1 MKNIFIVLVC
11 LFVSFQTSA
20 QVRQKDSHE
29 HGAANLMLAIEGDKL
44 QIGIEVPSE
53 SLIGF
58 EHFPKSRSDRENF
71 NEAIKILSNPSKFF
85 STPDD
90 AECLLTGL
98 NVSQTLFSGEEE
110 DEHGHEEKDEHD
122 DHGHEEENEHGH
134 EEKNEHDEH
143 GHEEED
149 EHGHEK
155 KDEHGH
161 DDHDEHG
168 HEDSEKGEIHSEFR
182 SNYSWN
188 CLHTDEIDSIGNK
201 LFSFFPRIEEIRVN
215 WITTSGQ
222 GSLEIESGDNQIRG
236 WK

>member
-1 MKNIFIVLVC
+1 MKIFFIVLVC
-11 LFVSFQTSA
+11 LFVSFEASA

-29 HGAANLMLAIEGDKL
+29 HGAANLMMVMEDEKL
-44 QIGIEVPSE
+44 QIEFEVPSE

-58 EHFPKSRSDRENF
+58 EHFPKSQSNRENF
-71 NEAIKILSNPSKFF
+71 NEAIKMLSDSSKLFT
-85 STPDD
+85 TPAE

-110 DEHGHEEKDEHD
+110 DEHGHEE
-122 DHGHEEENEHGH
+122 
-134 EEKNEHDEH
+134 
-143 GHEEED
+143 
-149 EHGHEK
+149 

-201 LFSFFPRIEEIRVN
+201 LFSFFPRIEEIQVN
-215 WITTSGQ
+215 WITNSGQ
-222 GSLEIESGDNQIRG
+222 GSLEIESGDNQMRG

>member
-71 NEAIKILSNPSKFF
+71 NEAIKILSDHSKIF

-110 DEHGHEEKDEHD
+110 DEHGHKE
-122 DHGHEEENEHGH
+122 
-134 EEKNEHDEH
+134 
-143 GHEEED
+143 
-149 EHGHEK
+149 

-222 GSLEIESGDNQIRG
+222 GSLEIESEDNQIRG

>member
-29 HGAANLMLAIEGDKL
+29 HGAANLMLAIEGDRL
-44 QIGIEVPSE
+44 QIEIEVPSE

-110 DEHGHEEKDEHD
+110 DEHGHE
-122 DHGHEEENEHGH
+122 
-134 EEKNEHDEH
+134 
-143 GHEEED
+143 
-149 EHGHEK
+149 K
-155 KDEHGH
+155 KDEQGH

-168 HEDSEKGEIHSEFR
+168 HEDPEKGEIHSEFR

-215 WITTSGQ
+215 WITTSEQ

>member
-11 LFVSFQTSA
+11 LFVSFQISA
-20 QVRQKDSHE
+20 QDRQKDTHE
-29 HGAANLMLAIEGDKL
+29 HGAANLMLVIEGDQF

-58 EHFPKSRSDRENF
+58 EYFPKSQSDRKNF
-71 NEAIKILSNPSKFF
+71 NEAIKILSDPSKIF

-90 AECLLTGL
+90 AECLLVGL
-98 NVSQTLFSGEEE
+98 NVSQTLFSS
-110 DEHGHEEKDEHD
+110 
-122 DHGHEEENEHGH
+122 
-134 EEKNEHDEH
+134 
-143 GHEEED
+143 
-149 EHGHEK
+149 

-168 HEDSEKGEIHSEFR
+168 QEEKGFWDRLFGHDEHDEHGHEDSEKGGIHSEFR

-201 LFSFFPRIEEIRVN
+201 LFSIFPRIEEIRVK
-215 WITTSGQ
+215 WITNSGQ

-236 WK
+236 W

>member
-110 DEHGHEEKDEHD
+110 DEHGHE
-122 DHGHEEENEHGH
+122 
-134 EEKNEHDEH
+134 
-143 GHEEED
+143 
-149 EHGHEK
+149 K

>member
-11 LFVSFQTSA
+11 LFMSFQTSA

-71 NEAIKILSNPSKFF
+71 SEAIKILSNPSKFF
-85 STPDD
+85 STPTD

-98 NVSQTLFSGEEE
+98 NVSQSLFSGEEK
-110 DEHGHEEKDEHD
+110 DEHGHEEKDEH
-122 DHGHEEENEHGH
+122 GHE
-134 EEKNEHDEH
+134 EHDEH
-143 GHEEED
+143 GHD
-149 EHGHEK
+149 
-155 KDEHGH
+155 
-161 DDHDEHG
+161 
-168 HEDSEKGEIHSEFR
+168 DSEKGEIHSEFR

-188 CLHTDEIDSIGNK
+188 CIHTDEIDSIGNK

-215 WITTSGQ
+215 WITNSGQ

>member
-71 NEAIKILSNPSKFF
+71 SEAIKILSNPSKFF
-85 STPDD
+85 STPSD

-98 NVSQTLFSGEEE
+98 NVSQSLFSGEEK
-110 DEHGHEEKDEHD
+110 DEHGHEE
-122 DHGHEEENEHGH
+122 
-134 EEKNEHDEH
+134 HDEH
-143 GHEEED
+143 GHD
-149 EHGHEK
+149 
-155 KDEHGH
+155 
-161 DDHDEHG
+161 
-168 HEDSEKGEIHSEFR
+168 DSEKGEIHSEFR

-188 CLHTDEIDSIGNK
+188 CIHTDEIDSIGNK

-215 WITTSGQ
+215 WITNSGQ

>member
-85 STPDD
+85 SIPDD

-110 DEHGHEEKDEHD
+110 DK
-122 DHGHEEENEHGH
+122 
-134 EEKNEHDEH
+134 
-143 GHEEED
+143 
-149 EHGHEK
+149 HGHEK

-215 WITTSGQ
+215 WVTTSGQ

>member
-98 NVSQTLFSGEEE
+98 NVSQTLFSG
-110 DEHGHEEKDEHD
+110 D
-122 DHGHEEENEHGH
+122 
-134 EEKNEHDEH
+134 
-143 GHEEED
+143 EED

-161 DDHDEHG
+161 DEHDEHS
-168 HEDSEKGEIHSEFR
+168 HEDSEKGGIHSEFR

-201 LFSFFPRIEEIRVN
+201 LFSIFPRIEEIRVK
-215 WITTSGQ
+215 WITNSGQ

-236 WK
+236 W

>member
-71 NEAIKILSNPSKFF
+71 SEAIKILSNPSKFF
-85 STPDD
+85 STPTD

-98 NVSQTLFSGEEE
+98 NVSQSLFSGEEK

-122 DHGHEEENEHGH
+122 EHGH
-134 EEKNEHDEH
+134 EEHDEHDEY
-143 GHEEED
+143 
-149 EHGHEK
+149 
-155 KDEHGH
+155 GH
-161 DDHDEHG
+161 D
-168 HEDSEKGEIHSEFR
+168 DSEKGEIHSEFR

-188 CLHTDEIDSIGNK
+188 CIHTDEIDSIGNK

-215 WITTSGQ
+215 WITNSGQ
-222 GSLEIESGDNQIRG
+222 GSLEIESEDNQIRG

>member
-71 NEAIKILSNPSKFF
+71 NEAIKILSNPSKIF

-98 NVSQTLFSGEEE
+98 NVSQTLFSG
-110 DEHGHEEKDEHD
+110 
-122 DHGHEEENEHGH
+122 
-134 EEKNEHDEH
+134 
-143 GHEEED
+143 EEED